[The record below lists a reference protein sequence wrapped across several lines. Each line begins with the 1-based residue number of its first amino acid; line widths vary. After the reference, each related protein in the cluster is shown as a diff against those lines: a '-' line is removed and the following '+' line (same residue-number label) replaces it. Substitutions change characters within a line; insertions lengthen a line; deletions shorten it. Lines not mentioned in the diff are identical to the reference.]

1 MTNSSHR
8 QIARAA
14 AVVMITFIA
23 SRVLGLAR
31 DIVISAHYGTSD
43 ALDAYY
49 AASRLN
55 DLIFTLIAGGALA
68 SAFIPTFAGYLA
80 REDETG
86 AWRITSH
93 IINILLIALSIVSLL
108 AAIFAAPI
116 VSGLLGIGFDPAK
129 QELTASLLRLLLI
142 APTIFGIS
150 GVVMG
155 ILNAKQNF
163 WLPGLAPSMYN
174 LGMIGGVIFLS
185 ATYGIYGLAIG
196 AVAGA
201 ALHLI
206 VQLPG
211 LIKAGARYSPRLG
224 LRDPGVRQVFRL
236 MAPRVL
242 GLATVQLNFIVET
255 ILASTLG
262 TGAVSALN

>member
-80 REDETG
+80 RDDETG
-86 AWRITSH
+86 AWRIASH

-116 VSGLLGIGFDPAK
+116 VSGLLGIGFDPETTPEHVDAVDFIVIGD
-129 QELTASLLRLLLI
+129 AG
-142 APTIFGIS
+142 AGPP
-150 GVVMG
+150 
-155 ILNAKQNF
+155 AD
-163 WLPGLAPSMYN
+163 WLAPEQPAAQRREGKASS
-174 LGMIGGVIFLS
+174 GCHRES
-185 ATYGIYGLAIG
+185 DH
-196 AVAGA
+196 AG
-201 ALHLI
+201 HL
-206 VQLPG
+206 
-211 LIKAGARYSPRLG
+211 
-224 LRDPGVRQVFRL
+224 RQR
-236 MAPRVL
+236 R
-242 GLATVQLNFIVET
+242 
-255 ILASTLG
+255 
-262 TGAVSALN
+262 

>member
-68 SAFIPTFAGYLA
+68 SAFIPTFASYLA
-80 REDETG
+80 RDDEPG
-86 AWRITSH
+86 AWRIASH

-129 QELTASLLRLLLI
+129 HRTFHTLGDGQFHVYRIWPFWHAAKKIIRLRVDPPDAGQFEIQWIRVVEKEIPVSSAKKWTRDEI
-142 APTIFGIS
+142 ARLWRSSEDVDAEIDDGTFGMALERDEVRS
-150 GVVMG
+150 GVGFRGVQVFSENDRVEG
-155 ILNAKQNF
+155 PGEAEDLDQGVLA
-163 WLPGLAPSMYN
+163 GLA
-174 LGMIGGVIFLS
+174 
-185 ATYGIYGLAIG
+185 
-196 AVAGA
+196 
-201 ALHLI
+201 
-206 VQLPG
+206 
-211 LIKAGARYSPRLG
+211 R
-224 LRDPGVRQVFRL
+224 
-236 MAPRVL
+236 
-242 GLATVQLNFIVET
+242 
-255 ILASTLG
+255 
-262 TGAVSALN
+262 